1 MNENAKTVAWIVAII
16 ALLILSNYLAGAFI
30 LHSQEQ
36 SIKTVRFLTYY
47 EYWSWYKDVPA
58 MKKPLKGS
66 IMGGVVFGFIVPLI
80 TFLMATEKKRKL
92 YGEARFATV
101 PEIKKAGLLEDGSSN
116 KPGILIGKIAGYF
129 IVLRSTLFALLAAPT
144 RSGKGVSTVVP
155 NLLLWPHSV
164 VCKDIKKENWRITS
178 GFRRLYGQECHLFDP
193 FTETGETSRYNP
205 FSYVRDGDF
214 RIGDLISIGEVFYP
228 SHGGNDSFW
237 DDQARNLFVG
247 LSLYVAETPSLPFTI
262 GEVLRQSSGKGK
274 SIKDYLTDIINE
286 RNYREAE
293 EINEETGELETVL
306 KPIYDWDGVGLPP
319 LSMECVDMLNRFL
332 NTSDNTRSSIL
343 SSFNAPL
350 LIWSNPVVD
359 AATSASDFDLRQVR
373 RKRLSIYIGINPN
386 KLSEAGRLINL
397 FFSQLINV
405 NLDKLPEEDA
415 SIKFQCLLL
424 LDEMTAMGTIKIL
437 DKANAYIAGYW
448 LRLLIIIQNSAQVEA
463 EPPRGYGREGA
474 RTLLSNLAAKVIF
487 STNNTADSE
496 DISKMLGTETVKNTS
511 VSRQIGGK
519 QIGGKSES
527 NSDHGRAL
535 LLPQEIRELG
545 TDKEIIFVDNV
556 KPIFCEKVFY
566 YKEKVFIDRLKEV
579 SPSLANL
586 GGKLPTEQQLKDA
599 MMSGELS
606 APSLKINLEAYKAKI
621 QSRIG
626 VLSESDITNGV
637 DLSRLAIDMSG
648 LELKNENNPA
658 PEDIETFVDNFFAN
672 LIEEE
677 PESDS
682 GEYELEDASEV
693 ESFDEDGTYDGED
706 DLAEA
711 EALLALEDFAK
722 METEINQVN
731 DNLSPLD
738 QDNFAEELETN
749 NAIDAEQLSPMDDY
763 YDYDQYTSDDTGLNF
778 VEAFYGDDDL
788 LDAINDDSVDQVD
801 ISVLDGD
808 DSYYENQKY

>member
-1 MNENAKTVAWIVAII
+1 MSENAKTIAWIIAII
-16 ALLILSNYLAGAFI
+16 VLLILSNYLAGAFI

-36 SIKTVRFLTYY
+36 SPKAVKFLTYY
-47 EYWSWYKDVPA
+47 EYWSWYHNEPS
-58 MKKPLKGS
+58 MKKSLKGS
-66 IMGGVVFGFIVPLI
+66 VMGGVVLGFILPI
-80 TFLMATEKKRKL
+80 IIFIMANEKKRQLFGDAK
-92 YGEARFATV
+92 FATL
-101 PEIKKAGLLEDGSSN
+101 PEIKKAGLLEDGSSS
-116 KPGILIGKIAGYF
+116 KPGILLGKFLGYF

-144 RSGKGVSTVVP
+144 RSGKGVSTVIP
-155 NLLLWPHSV
+155 NLLLWAHSV
-164 VCKDIKKENWRITS
+164 VCMDIKKENWRITS
-178 GFRRLYGQECHLFDP
+178 GFRRLYGQVCHLFDP

-205 FSYVRDGDF
+205 FTYVRDGDF
-214 RIGDLISIGEVFYP
+214 RVGDLISIGEVFYP

-247 LSLYVAETPSLPFTI
+247 LSLYVAETPHLPFTI

-293 EINEETGELETVL
+293 ELNEETGELEKVL
-306 KPIYDWDGVGLPP
+306 KPILDWDGEGLPP

-350 LIWSNPVVD
+350 LIWSNPIVD
-359 AATSASDFDLRQVR
+359 AATSASDFDLRDIR
-373 RKRLSIYIGINPN
+373 RKRMSIYIGINPN
-386 KLSEAGRLINL
+386 KISEAGRLVNL

-405 NLDKLPEEDA
+405 NLDKLPEEDPT
-415 SIKFQCLLL
+415 IKYQTLLL

-487 STNNTADSE
+487 ATNSTEDSE
-496 DISKMLGTETVKNTS
+496 DISKMLGTQTVKNTS

-527 NSDHGRAL
+527 NSDHSRAL
-535 LLPQEIRELG
+535 LLPQEIREIG
-545 TDKEIIFVDNV
+545 IDKEIIFVDNV
-556 KPIFCEKVFY
+556 KPIFCEKIFY

-579 SPSLANL
+579 SPSLAKL
-586 GGKLPTEQQLKDA
+586 GSKLPTEQELKDA

-606 APSLKINLEAYKAKI
+606 APALKINLEAYKAKI

-626 VLSESDITNGV
+626 VLSESDIKDGV
-637 DLSRLAIDMSG
+637 DLSRLAIDVSG
-648 LELKNENNPA
+648 LELKNESNPA
-658 PEDIETFVDNFFAN
+658 PEDIENFVDSFFAN
-672 LIEEE
+672 LIEET
-677 PESDS
+677 PEEDA
-682 GEYELEDASEV
+682 GDYELEEPEIED
-693 ESFDEDGTYDGED
+693 DGTYDGDD

-711 EALLALEDFAK
+711 EALLAVEDFTRLATETNLVSNSVSPLEDISNENEV
-722 METEINQVN
+722 ETQANLVYEE
-731 DNLSPLD
+731 LSPIEE
-738 QDNFAEELETN
+738 FA
-749 NAIDAEQLSPMDDY
+749 
-763 YDYDQYTSDDTGLNF
+763 DYDQYASDDTGFNF
-778 VEAFYGDDDL
+778 VEEFYGDDDL
-788 LDAINDDSVDQVD
+788 IDAINAESVDQVD